1 MSTYK
6 NATDLCDFLP
16 DDLMLF
22 HGKRGKAVPMPLSDI
37 PVADTHGHLHCLRE
51 LTSSAALA
59 RAALAGVGMLVDP
72 IDPVEDI
79 PFGIYSAPT
88 VDAWRARTL
97 DEAHALLEYAK
108 QKGVVLPYFSQA
120 HIYGYERP
128 AYNRLLDSFRII
140 AGVHPYGAAQFDASA
155 RERLMQLLNLPYCVG
170 IGEIGLDFGPYNKV
184 APNDQIHALEFQLR
198 LAHERNLPVELHIR
212 DAQDDNTAAAHV
224 QAVQV
229 LRNIGVP
236 PRGCVLHCF
245 TSTPQVMKPFVEMGC
260 TIAFGGVS
268 TFASAPYVRQAIQ
281 ACPLNQMVT
290 ETDAPYMA
298 PVPMRGHACE
308 IAHVVFTAASL
319 VATKCAG
326 SFDSKEATCIPP
338 NEPHAVSSISQSEV
352 YGALWNNA
360 YELFMKEI

>member
-6 NATDLCDFLP
+6 NAADLCGFLP
-16 DDLMLF
+16 DDLILF
-22 HGKRGKAVPMPLSDI
+22 HGKRGKAVPLPPSEV

-79 PFGIYSAPT
+79 PFGIYSAST

-97 DEAHALLEYAK
+97 DETHALLEYAK
-108 QKGVVLPYFSQA
+108 QKGVVLPYFSHA
-120 HIYGYERP
+120 HIRGYEQP
-128 AYNRLLDSFRII
+128 AYNHLLDSFRII

-155 RERLMQLLNLPYCVG
+155 RERLMQLFDLPYCVG

-184 APNDQIHALEFQLR
+184 DPNDQIRALEFQLR

-224 QAVQV
+224 QAVQ
-229 LRNIGVP
+229 LLSSIGVP

-245 TSTPQVMKPFVEMGC
+245 TSTPQVMKPFVKWG
-260 TIAFGGVS
+260 
-268 TFASAPYVRQAIQ
+268 AP
-281 ACPLNQMVT
+281 
-290 ETDAPYMA
+290 
-298 PVPMRGHACE
+298 
-308 IAHVVFTAASL
+308 
-319 VATKCAG
+319 
-326 SFDSKEATCIPP
+326 
-338 NEPHAVSSISQSEV
+338 
-352 YGALWNNA
+352 
-360 YELFMKEI
+360 

>member
-6 NATDLCDFLP
+6 NAADLCNFLP

-22 HGKRGKAVPMPLSDI
+22 HSKRGKAVPLPPSDV
-37 PVADTHGHLHCLRE
+37 PVADTHGHLHCLHE

-88 VDAWRARTL
+88 VDAWRARTI

-108 QKGVVLPYFSQA
+108 QKGLALPCFSHA
-120 HIYGYERP
+120 HIRGYEQP
-128 AYNRLLDSFRII
+128 AHNHLLDSFRII

-155 RERLMQLLNLPYCVG
+155 RERLMQLLDLSYCVG

-184 APNDQIHALEFQLR
+184 DPNDQIHALEFQLR

-212 DAQDDNTAAAHV
+212 DAQDDSSAAAHV
-224 QAVQV
+224 QAVQ
-229 LRNIGVP
+229 LLSSIGVP

-319 VATKCAG
+319 VATKCAAP
-326 SFDSKEATCIPP
+326 FDSKGATCVQTNAPYTL
-338 NEPHAVSSISQSEV
+338 SSISHSEV